1 MRFKTSGISS
11 KGGRAANQDHSG
23 KAQQENLRCW
33 VVADGLGGHQG
44 GAVASRLAVEHIL
57 AAFKEQPA
65 LSEQALRHY
74 IEVSNTAIIA
84 SQQTDFSLS
93 FMRTTVVVLVSD
105 DQYAMWGHLG
115 DSRLYHFRQG
125 HIQAQTRDHS
135 VPQAMA
141 SAGEI
146 SEAEIRHHE
155 ERSALLRSLG
165 HTEKRLMPTI
175 TQPQRVQEG
184 DAFLLCTDGF
194 WEYVLET
201 EMETDL
207 ATSHSPA
214 QWLEHMERRLLACAK
229 SNHDNY
235 TATGIY
241 AMPAMW

>member
-1 MRFKTSGISS
+1 MRFVTSGLSS
-11 KGGRAANQDHSG
+11 KGGRATNQDHSDT
-23 KAQQENLRCW
+23 AQQDSLTCW
-33 VVADGLGGHQG
+33 VVADGLGGHRG
-44 GAVASRLAVEHIL
+44 GEIASRLAVEHIL
-57 AAFKEQPA
+57 AAFKEQPV
-65 LSEQALRHY
+65 LSEQALHHY
-74 IEVSNTAIIA
+74 IEAANAAIIA
-84 SQQTDFSLS
+84 SQQTDFALS
-93 FMRTTVVVLVSD
+93 FMRTTVVVLVAN
-105 DQYAMWGHLG
+105 DQYVIWGHLG

-125 HIQAQTRDHS
+125 RIQVQTKDHS

-165 HTEKRLMPTI
+165 HSEKRLLTTVAP
-175 TQPQRVQEG
+175 PQRLLAG

-201 EMETDL
+201 QMETDL
-207 ATSHSPA
+207 ARAQTPA
-214 QWLEHMERRLLACAK
+214 QWLTLMEQRLLACAR

-241 AMPAMW
+241 VLPAA